1 MELGLLLGG
10 IVAVVVGM
18 LLWRQRPA
26 KDVEREA
33 PVQVL
38 EPTSAG
44 PVPVEEAPQGG
55 GTGAVW
61 KGLGKTRQEMGRRLA
76 ALFSRQS
83 IDDALFDGME
93 EVLIAADVGVRTSRK
108 VVARVKEA
116 SEGVES
122 AEDLRGALEQEIHD
136 LLAERESALNPAPE
150 DGPYVVLVVGVN
162 GSGKTTTIG
171 KLAARFTD
179 MGHKVMLGAGDT
191 FRAGAIDQLRVWAER
206 SNAEIVAHEEGS
218 DPGAVLFDALDAA
231 KARDCTVVLC
241 DTAGR
246 LQSKQPLMD
255 ELAKVRRVVGK
266 AVPGAPHEV
275 LLVLDA
281 TIGQNA
287 ISQARTFGEVAGVTG
302 VVLTK
307 LDGTA
312 RGGVV
317 VAVAADLGFPVKF
330 IGVGEQVD
338 DLRPFEAQPFVE
350 AMLLP
355 EAGA

>member
-1 MELGLLLGG
+1 M
-10 IVAVVVGM
+10 IVGV
-18 LLWRQRPA
+18 LLWKRRPA
-26 KDVEREA
+26 VEMDDEG
-33 PVQVL
+33 PVQVV

-44 PVPVEEAPQGG
+44 PVPVDGAAPKEGS
-55 GTGAVW
+55 GAVW
-61 KGLGKTRQEMGRRLA
+61 EGLGKTRLEMGRRLA
-76 ALFSRQS
+76 ALFSRQA

-108 VVARVKEA
+108 VVARVRQA
-116 SEGVES
+116 SAGIEHVE
-122 AEDLRGALEQEIHD
+122 ELRGALEKELHA

-150 DGPYVVLVVGVN
+150 EGPYVILVVGVN

-191 FRAGAIDQLRVWAER
+191 FRAGAIEQLRVWAER

-246 LQSKQPLMD
+246 LQSKQPLME
-255 ELAKVRRVVGK
+255 ELAKIRRVVGK

-317 VAVAADLGFPVKF
+317 VAVAAELGFPVKF

-338 DLRPFEAQPFVE
+338 DLRPFEAQSFVE

-355 EAGA
+355 EAGT

>member
-1 MELGLLLGG
+1 M
-10 IVAVVVGM
+10 
-18 LLWRQRPA
+18 
-26 KDVEREA
+26 
-33 PVQVL
+33 
-38 EPTSAG
+38 
-44 PVPVEEAPQGG
+44 
-55 GTGAVW
+55 
-61 KGLGKTRQEMGRRLA
+61 
-76 ALFSRQS
+76 
-83 IDDALFDGME
+83 
-93 EVLIAADVGVRTSRK
+93 
-108 VVARVKEA
+108 
-116 SEGVES
+116 
-122 AEDLRGALEQEIHD
+122 
-136 LLAERESALNPAPE
+136 
-150 DGPYVVLVVGVN
+150 
-162 GSGKTTTIG
+162 
-171 KLAARFTD
+171 
-179 MGHKVMLGAGDT
+179 
-191 FRAGAIDQLRVWAER
+191 
-206 SNAEIVAHEEGS
+206 
-218 DPGAVLFDALDAA
+218 
-231 KARDCTVVLC
+231 VLC
-241 DTAGR
+241 DTAAR